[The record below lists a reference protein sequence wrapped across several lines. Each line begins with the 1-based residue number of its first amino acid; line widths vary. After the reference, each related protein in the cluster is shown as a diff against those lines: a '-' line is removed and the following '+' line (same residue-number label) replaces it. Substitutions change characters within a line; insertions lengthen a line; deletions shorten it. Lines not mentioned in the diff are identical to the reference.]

1 MLQPMNTDSQSIY
14 QKRLDEINR
23 LPEDQRQQALEM
35 LARDYQGRGELL
47 GAQRGEA
54 QSAYEGAMSD
64 MPMGAQTAGPASN
77 PFAVAV
83 ANPLGS
89 VAKGVQGYQA
99 KQDRAAAEAKMA
111 EMSKAK
117 EQATSALMGAQ
128 SKALRGGGQP
138 RPGQPGG
145 MPQPGTPEYEMMMRS
160 QRNI

>member
-1 MLQPMNTDSQSIY
+1 MLGMNADNQSIY

-35 LARDYQGRGELL
+35 LSRDYQGRGELL
-47 GAQRGEA
+47 GNQRSEA
-54 QSAYEGAMSD
+54 QGAYQGAMDS
-64 MPMGAQTAGPASN
+64 MPMGAQTAGPSGN

-89 VAKGVQGYQA
+89 IAKGLEGYQA
-99 KQDRAAAEAKMA
+99 QQDKAAAETAMGKMSA
-111 EMSKAK
+111 GK

-128 SKALRGGGQP
+128 SNALRGGGGP
-138 RPGQPGG
+138 MPGQPGG
-145 MPQPGTPEYEMMMRS
+145 MPQPGTPEYEMMMRG